1 MNRDNVD
8 DVYCSPQAAPASP
21 SDQRVVARRSLPIRG
36 LGETRENSRKGQDGK
51 AKSTKKSSTVRKPS
65 DVPRKP
71 LSAYNL
77 FFQLERENIIN
88 GQEDSN
94 YTFENVARIAQV
106 YYEQGKTDMPKRKHR
121 KSHGKISFAELAR
134 TIANKWRA
142 LDIRFK
148 ALFEERAAM
157 EKTRHHQE
165 IVAWV
170 NSKIHPGAK
179 TLPPD
184 ADPIHETNERPIGM
198 TDASAQLT
206 RTMPSFLAQASTEP
220 VTTQTH
226 TFPSA
231 QEFQSERQGRWN
243 GQSYPVPNEGNY
255 YEARIPDEA
264 VLPNWRHD
272 IDPSRASYAA
282 MGTQSARSADRPTRF
297 PSTGQL
303 FRSRSAEASV
313 SMMNRM
319 SDGSTFQSRAAGMP
333 NASFMPYSNQE
344 GLQAQRFPMDRSNNP
359 SFFPS
364 NNFAVQQA
372 WDSHFVPPQRFASE
386 TDNFPPFSMPWDP
399 SNQLEI
405 DNHQPNQ
412 MWTLGHTANERSYNQ
427 RSAAANEFAGTM
439 DQAPAADSQLRAF
452 LNYLDE
458 A

>member
-21 SDQRVVARRSLPIRG
+21 SDQRVVARRSLPISG
-36 LGETRENSRKGQDGK
+36 LGETREISRKGQDGK
-51 AKSTKKSSTVRKPS
+51 AKSPKKSSTARKPS

-106 YYEQGKTDMPKRKHR
+106 YYEQGKTEMPKRKHR

-148 ALFEERAAM
+148 AMFEERAAI

-170 NSKIHPGAK
+170 NSKIHPGTK
-179 TLPPD
+179 TLSPD
-184 ADPIHETNERPIGM
+184 ADQIHEANERPIGT
-198 TDASAQLT
+198 TDSSAQIT
-206 RTMPSFLAQASTEP
+206 RAGPSFLAQAASEP
-220 VTTQTH
+220 VMAH
-226 TFPSA
+226 PFPYA
-231 QEFQSERQGRWN
+231 HEFKSDEQGRWN
-243 GQSYPVPNEGNY
+243 GQNYPVPNEANY
-255 YEARIPDEA
+255 YEARIPDEV

-272 IDPSRASYAA
+272 LDPSRASYMA
-282 MGTQSARSADRPTRF
+282 MGTQSARSADRTTRF
-297 PSTGQL
+297 PSNGQL
-303 FRSRSAEASV
+303 FRSRSAEASA

-319 SDGSTFQSRAAGMP
+319 SDGSTFP
-333 NASFMPYSNQE
+333 NASFMPYSNQN
-344 GLQAQRFPMDRSNNP
+344 GLQPQRFQIDRSNNP

-364 NNFAVQQA
+364 NNVVAQQA
-372 WDSHFVPPQRFASE
+372 REPHFVPTQRFASE
-386 TDNFPPFSMPWDP
+386 ADNFRPFSMPWDP
-399 SNQLEI
+399 SNQLEM
-405 DNHQPNQ
+405 DRHQPNQ
-412 MWTLGHTANERSYNQ
+412 MWTLGHAANERSYNE

-439 DQAPAADSQLRAF
+439 DQTTAADSHLRAF
-452 LNYLDE
+452 LNYLDD